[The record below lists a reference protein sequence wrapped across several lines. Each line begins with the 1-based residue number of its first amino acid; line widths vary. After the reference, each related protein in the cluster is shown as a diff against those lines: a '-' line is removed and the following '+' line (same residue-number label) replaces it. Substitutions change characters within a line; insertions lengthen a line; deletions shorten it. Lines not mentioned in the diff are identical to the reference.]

1 MPEPI
6 MLDPMQQQDPMM
18 APSPDQMAM
27 TGVGPPAKPVKKYG
41 EKKQRLIDLADMDNI
56 AKILSDEQLKEIG
69 QRVVDE
75 FKEDEG
81 SRGDWLKRNED
92 ALKLANQVRE
102 EKSFPWPKASNVKLP
117 LIADAAIKFAA
128 RAYAE
133 IIRDGSVVKG
143 KVVGPDPQQ
152 QKAQRA
158 TRVGN
163 YMSWQL
169 TEQMP
174 EWEEDTDKLLH
185 ILAVSG
191 NVFRKIYYDPALKR
205 NCSQLVLADKLCV
218 NYTAASL
225 EAARRVTHILDN
237 VSQNTVVSN
246 QRSGIWLDVSLQQ
259 DDVENEPDTDPMY
272 CFLEQHR
279 WIDLDDDGYAE
290 PYVVTVHKDTQKV
303 LRIYGR
309 FEEDDIKENA
319 KNEIVSIEA
328 CQYFA
333 AYRFIPS
340 FDGGFYWVGFG
351 TLMAPLN
358 EVANSLFNQLLDAGT
373 MNNLQSGFLSKEIKV
388 KGGIYSFT
396 PGEWKK
402 VDASSESTSKGIVP
416 LPTKEPSVALFNLL
430 SLAMDL
436 TKNLAAIQDVLAGD
450 TPGANASP
458 TTVMALIEQGMKVY
472 NAIYKRIYRA
482 LKAEFTILFKL
493 NHKYLDEEEYYRV
506 QETESM
512 AFRQDFESEQVDV
525 IPVADPYMS
534 SDVQRLQRFE
544 AMRTY
549 VGLPG
554 VDPMPILKYGLEAM
568 RVPEEMIQQ
577 ILPPPDPNAPPPP
590 EVLEMEQEAQ
600 FKMADVQNKER
611 ELTVREREVA
621 LKEAAAPHD
630 MALTDA
636 QTAKTLAEA
645 EAIDK
650 QIALAAT
657 KTLLDSEHRS
667 IDRDEASRQAEEARK
682 TESQTSPQG

>member
-6 MLDPMQQQDPMM
+6 MLDPMMQQNPMM
-18 APSPDQMAM
+18 GMPQSPDQMAM
-27 TGVGPPAKPVKKYG
+27 AGAEPAKKYG

-56 AKILSDEQLKEIG
+56 AKILTAEQLKDIG

-75 FKEDEG
+75 FNEDEG
-81 SRGDWLKRNED
+81 SRGDWLKRNEE
-92 ALKLANQVRE
+92 ALKLANQVRQ
-102 EKSFPWPKASNVKLP
+102 EKSFPWSGASNVKLP

-133 IIRDGSVVKG
+133 IIRDGNVVKG
-143 KVVGPDPQQ
+143 KVVGPDPDN
-152 QKAQRA
+152 QKDARA
-158 TRVGN
+158 TRIGK

-191 NVFRKIYYDPALKR
+191 NVFRKVYYDPSLKR
-205 NCSQLVLADKLCV
+205 NCSQLIMADKLCV
-218 NYTAASL
+218 NYTASSL

-259 DDVENEPDTDPMY
+259 DDIENEPDTDPSY
-272 CFLEQHR
+272 NLLEQHR

-303 LRIYGR
+303 LRVYAR
-309 FEEDDIKENA
+309 YEEDDIKENA
-319 KNEIVSIEA
+319 KSQIVSIEA

-340 FDGGFYWVGFG
+340 FDNGFYWVGFG

-358 EVANSLFNQLLDAGT
+358 EVANGLFNQLLDAGT
-373 MNNLQSGFLSKEIKV
+373 MSNLQGGFLSKEIKV
-388 KGGIYSFT
+388 KGGIYRFA
-396 PGEWKK
+396 PYEWKK
-402 VDASSESTSKGIVP
+402 TEATAEQLAKGIQPIPVR
-416 LPTKEPSVALFNLL
+416 EPSPTLFNLL

-506 QETESM
+506 QETDAM

-554 VDPMPILKYGLEAM
+554 VNPQPILKYGLEAM

-590 EVLEMEQEAQ
+590 EVMQLMHEAEM
-600 FKMADVQNKER
+600 KKADVQNEER
-611 ELTVREREVA
+611 KIGVQEREVA
-621 LKEAAAPHD
+621 VKEAAAPHD

-636 QTAKTLAEA
+636 QTLKTRAEA

-650 QIALAAT
+650 NIALNAT
-657 KTLLDSEHRS
+657 KVLLDSEHRS

-682 TESQTSPQG
+682 TESQTSPKG

>member
-1 MPEPI
+1 MVDPMAQLMPINEPMVQPEP
-6 MLDPMQQQDPMM
+6 
-18 APSPDQMAM
+18 
-27 TGVGPPAKPVKKYG
+27 KYG
-41 EKKQRLIDLADMDNI
+41 AKKQRLIEFAAMENI
-56 AKILSDEQLKEIG
+56 AKELSAEELKKIG
-69 QRVVDE
+69 VRVVDE
-75 FKEDEG
+75 FNVDEG
-81 SRGDWLKRNED
+81 SRGDWLRRNEE
-92 ALKLANQVRE
+92 AIKLANQVRE
-102 EKSFPWPKASNVKLP
+102 EKSFPWQGAASVKMP

-143 KVVGPDPQQ
+143 KVVGPDPDG
-152 QKAQRA
+152 QKDARSN
-158 TRVGN
+158 RIGK

-185 ILAVSG
+185 ILAVTG
-191 NVFRKIYYDPALKR
+191 NVFRKVYYDPSLKR
-205 NCSQLVLADKLCV
+205 NCSQLVMPDKLCV

-225 EAARRVTHILDN
+225 ESARRVTHILEN
-237 VSQNTVVSN
+237 TSKNTVVSN

-259 DDVENEPDTDPMY
+259 DDVEEEPDTEPMY
-272 CFLEQHR
+272 NLLEQHR
-279 WIDLDDDGYAE
+279 WLDLDDDGYSE
-290 PYVVTVHKDTQKV
+290 PYVVTVHRDTQKV
-303 LRIYGR
+303 LRIYAR
-309 FEEDDIKENA
+309 YEEKDIKENP
-319 KNEIVSIEA
+319 KGQIVSIEP

-333 AYRFIPS
+333 GYRFIPS
-340 FDGGFYWVGFG
+340 FDNGFYWVGFG
-351 TLMAPLN
+351 ALMAPLCETGN
-358 EVANSLFNQLLDAGT
+358 TLFNQLLDSGT
-373 MNNLQSGFLSKEIKV
+373 INNLQSGFLSKEIKV
-388 KGGIYSFT
+388 KGGNYRFT

-402 VDASSESTSKGIVP
+402 SESNFEGLTKGIVP
-416 LPTKEPSVALFNLL
+416 LPTKEPSPVLFNLL
-430 SLAMDL
+430 SLVMDL
-436 TKNLAAIQDVLAGD
+436 TRDLAAIQDVLAGD

-493 NHKYLDEEEYYRV
+493 NYRYLDEEEYYRV
-506 QETESM
+506 QETDAM

-554 VDPMPILKYGLEAM
+554 VDPAPILKYGLEAM
-568 RVPEEMIQQ
+568 RVPEEMIAQ
-577 ILPPPDPNAPPPP
+577 IMPPPPPNQPPPP
-590 EVLEMEQEAQ
+590 EVLKMEQEAQ

-611 ELTVREREVA
+611 EITVREREVA

-645 EAIDK
+645 DAIDK
-650 QIALAAT
+650 NIALNAT
-657 KTLLDSEHRS
+657 KVLLDSEHRN
-667 IDRDEASRQAEEARK
+667 IDRDEAREQAAEARNA
-682 TESQTSPQG
+682 ESQTSP